1 MTLPSLEIKIL
12 EIHEAKMQMR
22 KVHTFYLKTDLQLT
36 KDFQCATF
44 IMHLVKNTFI
54 YIPKSCNVH
63 VTENLFTQI

>member
-1 MTLPSLEIKIL
+1 
-12 EIHEAKMQMR
+12 MQMR

-36 KDFQCATF
+36 EDFQCATF

-54 YIPKSCNVH
+54 YIPKSCNVY